1 MTKIKISFQEM
12 KDWFTMAYIIIIVF
26 IHTQHTIFSILC
38 TGSGIQWMLILILC
52 THTIQSLI
60 CASPITTHWQCHSR
74 HEVSVERHHGL
85 YAVPY
90 FWFSMFELLNATIS
104 RMTCHLLW
112 DFTAH
117 IPHSPYTS
125 VEFLLF
131 RFSFLIS
138 IDMNFGYYVWE
149 FHDYSSNFVIW

>member
-60 CASPITTHWQCHSR
+60 CASPFYHHTLTVSFTSWSLSWKTPWAIRCSIFLIFNVWAFECHNFQNDLPLALGFHSTYSPFSLYFSGISIIQIFFLNFNW
-74 HEVSVERHHGL
+74 HEL
-85 YAVPY
+85 
-90 FWFSMFELLNATIS
+90 WLLCLRIS
-104 RMTCHLLW
+104 RL
-112 DFTAH
+112 
-117 IPHSPYTS
+117 
-125 VEFLLF
+125 
-131 RFSFLIS
+131 
-138 IDMNFGYYVWE
+138 
-149 FHDYSSNFVIW
+149 